1 MNADKARGGGEA
13 PRMTMRVYT
22 MARDGIVTARR
33 AVVGVLVGED
43 VNPYALGQAWP
54 PCQCPR
60 HREEENAVHRVRR
73 T

>member
-1 MNADKARGGGEA
+1 MNAHKARRGGER

-22 MARDGIVTARR
+22 MARDGMVTARR
-33 AVVGVLVGED
+33 ALVAVLVGED

-60 HREEENAVHRVRR
+60 HWEENAAYRFRR

>member
-1 MNADKARGGGEA
+1 MADKSRGGGEA
-13 PRMTMRVYT
+13 PRMTIRVYT

-33 AVVGVLVGED
+33 AVVAVLVGKD
-43 VNPYALGQAWP
+43 STDAYALGQAWP

-60 HREEENAVHRVRR
+60 HRDENDARRFRR